1 MGVEAPGRQGGGP
14 GGMDGGMR
22 GDWFSGPLL
31 SRHFVEQVLPRAFAG
46 RLGEASADA
55 GHRRMRQ
62 WLAAAHAMLGPASGL
77 RALCDAGAAPL
88 FACLGYRL
96 SDVIAAGGDSSGLGG
111 MLVGTLEGS
120 HGVTLR
126 IVIVPWQTPLDHTW
140 RIALRTGIACDAS
153 AACDA
158 RDGAGG
164 RGEQSGQRKQRG
176 QGGQGGPLPRAGRT
190 RARGRN
196 PAHRLDAARHA
207 RWAFCFNGR
216 RLRLVDIDR
225 PYARRF
231 LEFDLRETLNDSNR
245 SRLLWAFARP
255 AAFAVR
261 AGTRPALA
269 SEIVAACDA
278 HGVGVREA
286 LQGGVREALEL
297 LCAELARAARREPT
311 AARSA
316 RTRLRSRSHDV
327 ARAPEIE
334 GSETATT
341 GLMVADARPTRPTA
355 ADVVSQGLTL
365 LYRVLFLLFAEAR
378 ALVPVW
384 HPLYRDSYTIGT
396 LHRQAEH
403 QTPRGLWEALQAISR
418 LAHAGCETDG
428 LTITAF
434 NSQLF
439 SPDGAPLIDR
449 ARIDSAIVARILQS
463 LMTTPGAKGRGR
475 ERITYAD
482 LGVEQLGAVYERVLD
497 YAPQLEATTASHLAA
512 PSHRRCPAPSQE
524 GAPAARD
531 IDHDAAPRPRH
542 PRTSEDG
549 LERAAKSPG
558 ALTSVAEGPIATR
571 PHVDRASTDMRRVVA
586 LRSSGR
592 GRRTSVRRKES
603 GTFYTP
609 RSLADYLVRETL
621 APLTATATAD
631 RILSLRVLDPAMG
644 SGAFLVSACRFLTQ
658 AYEQALA
665 REDRPLPATDA
676 ARAEIR
682 RTIARRCLFGVDLN
696 PMAVQLARLSL
707 WLTTLTTDAPLTFL
721 DHHLRT
727 GDSLIGA
734 SLDDLARRRPAW
746 PMRARAGMARRA
758 GRMDA
763 ASLPLFTGDDTS
775 HLMRSILPAR
785 AQLTLEDDRPE
796 TVHEKERLLASLARD
811 SALSSW
817 LTLAD
822 LWCASWFWPA
832 ATDTGSAPAPPPTA
846 WAALC
851 DQVLRGSSMLPAH
864 VAQGWLDRARDV
876 AARQRFFHWTLEF
889 PEVFFDTSGE
899 PRADGGFDA
908 IVGNPPW
915 DMVRDDVRSDG
926 GDEGGHAADDRGADR
941 GDDRGVDRG
950 VDRGAD
956 RNCKRRESD
965 SRAAVSRFVRESGIY
980 DTIGDAHAN
989 SYQLFV
995 DRSLSLLRRDG
1006 GRLGL
1011 VVPWGLAADHGS
1023 ARLRRR
1029 LLERCDVDTMIS
1041 FDNRDGL
1048 FPIHRS
1054 LRFLLFTSTAG
1065 RVTARVACRF
1075 GERDPAIL
1083 DRLTRDTST
1092 LTIAPALLRRVS
1104 GEGLAFPDVR
1114 SPECLSLLE
1123 RMHATWP
1130 ALTSAEGWN
1139 VTFGRELH
1147 ASDDRRRF
1155 EEVTEPPWSTNEW
1168 PVIEGKHLHPFQVR
1182 VDEARFAVASAHRE
1196 AVHARVPGLT
1206 RHRLAYRDVSCA
1218 TNRMTLIA
1226 AIVPPHVVTTHTL
1239 FCLRSPL
1246 ELEAQHALCG
1256 LMNSFVANYFVRL
1269 RISTHVTL
1277 ASLDHLPVPTPG
1289 AWTGDLADLAANLS
1303 RTTTPAPAAPHQP
1316 HQQYLPHQQYQA
1328 VTATAVVAA
1337 RLQAL
1342 AARAYGITPDEF
1354 RHVLSTFPLV
1364 GKEERTAALETFV
1377 RLA

>member
-1 MGVEAPGRQGGGP
+1 
-14 GGMDGGMR
+14 MR
-22 GDWFSGPLL
+22 GDWFSGPLV
-31 SRHFVEQVLPRAFAG
+31 SRHFVEQVLARAFEG

-77 RALCDAGAAPL
+77 RALCDVGAAPL

-96 SDVIAAGGDSSGLGG
+96 RDVTAVGSDLSSLTT
-111 MLVGTLEGS
+111 MLAGTLEGS

-126 IVIVPWQTPLDHTW
+126 LVIVPWQTRLDQTW
-140 RIALRTGIACDAS
+140 RTVI
-153 AACDA
+153 
-158 RDGAGG
+158 GAVLEG
-164 RGEQSGQRKQRG
+164 SGKS
-176 QGGQGGPLPRAGRT
+176 T
-190 RARGRN
+190 
-196 PAHRLDAARHA
+196 

-216 RLRLVDIDR
+216 HLRLVDVDR

-231 LEFDLRETLNDSNR
+231 LEFDLRETLNDADR

-255 AAFAVR
+255 AAFAMR
-261 AGTRPALA
+261 AGTRPALV

-297 LCAELARAARREPT
+297 LCEQLARAARRESP
-311 AARSA
+311 AAR
-316 RTRLRSRSHDV
+316 RRSRS
-327 ARAPEIE
+327 RACTRSPEV
-334 GSETATT
+334 GAGADETAAA
-341 GLMVADARPTRPTA
+341 GQVAASALPTLPTLPTA

-396 LHRQAEH
+396 LHRQAER

-497 YAPQLEATTASHLAA
+497 YAPQLEAATASHLAA
-512 PSHRRCPAPSQE
+512 PSRHRT
-524 GAPAARD
+524 
-531 IDHDAAPRPRH
+531 RP
-542 PRTSEDG
+542 TTEQG
-549 LERAAKSPG
+549 GRASATNSPG
-558 ALTSVAEGPIATR
+558 TIAMASVKESPNVTR
-571 PHVDRASTDMRRVVA
+571 PQVDGAGKEMRRVVA
-586 LRSSGR
+586 LRATTRRPGV
-592 GRRTSVRRKES
+592 RRTSVRRKES

-644 SGAFLVSACRFLTQ
+644 SGAFLVSACRFLAQ

-676 ARAEIR
+676 VRAEIR
-682 RTIARRCLFGVDLN
+682 RTIARQCLFGVDLN

-734 SLDDLARRRPAW
+734 SLDDLTRRRPAW
-746 PMRARAGMARRA
+746 PTRARAGTARRA
-758 GRMDA
+758 GRVDA
-763 ASLPLFTGDDTS
+763 ASLPLFTEDDTS

-811 SALSSW
+811 SALTSW

-832 ATDTGSAPAPPPTA
+832 DTSNGRNDGAGRGQAHGAAHIATHRAAPKSAASNSAPPPTA

-864 VAQGWLDRARDV
+864 VAQGWLDRTREVAR
-876 AARQRFFHWTLEF
+876 RQRFFHWTLEF

-915 DMVRDDVRSDG
+915 DMVRDDVRPDVGGEDAGEIDG
-926 GDEGGHAADDRGADR
+926 CGNDERP
-941 GDDRGVDRG
+941 
-950 VDRGAD
+950 
-956 RNCKRRESD
+956 EPE

-1029 LLERCDVDTMIS
+1029 LLERCDVGTMVS

-1054 LRFLLFTSTAG
+1054 LRFLLFTSTSG
-1065 RVTARVACRF
+1065 RATARIACRF

-1083 DRLTRDTST
+1083 DRLTRDANA

-1104 GEGLAFPDVR
+1104 GEGLAFPDIR
-1114 SPECLSLLE
+1114 SPKCLSLLE

-1139 VTFGRELH
+1139 VTFSRELH

-1155 EEVTEPPWSTNEW
+1155 EAITQAAPWSTNEW

-1182 VDEARFAVASAHRE
+1182 IDEARFVVAPEHRD

-1206 RHRLAYRDVSCA
+1206 RHRLAYRDVSSA

-1246 ELEAQHALCG
+1246 DLEAQHALCG

-1269 RISTHVTL
+1269 RVGTHVTL
-1277 ASLDHLPVPTPG
+1277 ASLDHLPMPTPG
-1289 AWTGDLADLAANLS
+1289 PWTGELAELAANLS
-1303 RTTTPAPAAPHQP
+1303 MTMTTSTSAPAAAHQP
-1316 HQQYLPHQQYQA
+1316 HQPYQA
-1328 VTATAVVAA
+1328 VTSTAAVAG

-1354 RHVLSTFPLV
+1354 RHILSTFPLV
-1364 GKEERTAALETFV
+1364 GREEKEAALEAFV

>member
-1 MGVEAPGRQGGGP
+1 MTMTRE
-14 GGMDGGMR
+14 
-22 GDWFSGPLL
+22 DWFSGPLL
-31 SRHFVEQVLPRAFAG
+31 SRHFVEQVLPRAFVG
-46 RLGEASADA
+46 RLGEASADG

-62 WLAAAHAMLGPASGL
+62 WLAAAHALLGPASGL
-77 RALCDAGAAPL
+77 RALCDIGAAPL

-96 SDVIAAGGDSSGLGG
+96 RDVVPVGSEVSSLTG

-126 IVIVPWQTPLDHTW
+126 VVIVPWQTRLDHTW
-140 RIALRTGIACDAS
+140 RVAI
-153 AACDA
+153 
-158 RDGAGG
+158 GAVLD
-164 RGEQSGQRKQRG
+164 Q
-176 QGGQGGPLPRAGRT
+176 AGRT
-190 RARGRN
+190 VGAM
-196 PAHRLDAARHA
+196 DEST
-207 RWAFCFNGR
+207 RWAFCFNGW
-216 RLRLVDIDR
+216 RLRLLDVDR

-231 LEFDLRETLNDSNR
+231 LEFDLRETLTDADR

-255 AAFAVR
+255 AAFAMR
-261 AGTRPALA
+261 GARPSLV

-297 LCAELARAARREPT
+297 LCAELARTARRET
-311 AARSA
+311 RRARSRGTA
-316 RTRLRSRSHDV
+316 RSSETE
-327 ARAPEIE
+327 ANERAPW
-334 GSETATT
+334 
-341 GLMVADARPTRPTA
+341 A

-396 LHRQAEH
+396 LHRQAER

-418 LAHAGCETDG
+418 LAHTGCETDG

-434 NSQLF
+434 NGQLF
-439 SPDGAPLIDR
+439 SPDGAPLVDR
-449 ARIDSAIVARILQS
+449 ARIDSAIVARILRS

-497 YAPQLEATTASHLAA
+497 YAPQLEAATASRLLHTVTQSTGTKRSSQSTVRSASTRPTPNALDAAVRGVAAA
-512 PSHRRCPAPSQE
+512 PEAT
-524 GAPAARD
+524 AA
-531 IDHDAAPRPRH
+531 
-542 PRTSEDG
+542 T
-549 LERAAKSPG
+549 PG
-558 ALTSVAEGPIATR
+558 ADVPHTSTPQT
-571 PHVDRASTDMRRVVA
+571 VA
-586 LRSSGR
+586 LRAGGR
-592 GRRTSVRRKES
+592 LNGVQRTRSRGTSARRKES

-609 RSLADYLVRETL
+609 RSMADYLVRETL

-644 SGAFLVSACRFLTQ
+644 SGAFLVSACRFLAQ

-665 REDRPLPATDA
+665 REDRPLPVTDA

-682 RTIARRCLFGVDLN
+682 RTIARQCLFGVDLN

-727 GDSLIGA
+727 GDSLVGA
-734 SLDDLARRRPAW
+734 SLDDLARRRPAR
-746 PMRARAGMARRA
+746 PMRARSGTARRA
-758 GRMDA
+758 VRSDVS
-763 ASLPLFTGDDTS
+763 SLPLFSEDDTS

-785 AQLTLEDDRPE
+785 ARLTLEDDRAE

-822 LWCASWFWPA
+822 LWCASWFWPTTEPA
-832 ATDTGSAPAPPPTA
+832 SSSAPPPTA
-846 WAALC
+846 WTALC
-851 DQVLRGSSMLPAH
+851 DQALRGASMLPAH
-864 VAQGWLDRARDV
+864 VAQAWLDRAREV
-876 AARQRFFHWTLEF
+876 AGRQRFFHWTLEF

-915 DMVRDDVRSDG
+915 DMVRDDARPELECA
-926 GDEGGHAADDRGADR
+926 EGEAGA
-941 GDDRGVDRG
+941 
-950 VDRGAD
+950 
-956 RNCKRRESD
+956 RESAAMD
-965 SRAAVSRFVRESGIY
+965 SAAGVAGSRAAVSRFVRESGIY
-980 DTIGDAHAN
+980 DAIGDAHPN

-1029 LLERCDVDTMIS
+1029 LMERCDVDTMIS

-1054 LRFLLFTSTAG
+1054 LRFLLFTSTTG
-1065 RVTARVACRF
+1065 RATARISCRF

-1083 DRLTRDTST
+1083 DRRVGLGGDPGGNLRLEPCVSLGEGHSVDLGAPGPLS
-1092 LTIAPALLRRVS
+1092 IAPALLRRVS
-1104 GEGLAFPDVR
+1104 GEGLAFPDIR
-1114 SPECLSLLE
+1114 SRECLSLLE
-1123 RMHATWP
+1123 RMHAAWP
-1130 ALTSAEGWN
+1130 ALTSADGWG

-1147 ASDDRRRF
+1147 VSDDRRRF
-1155 EEVTEPPWSTNEW
+1155 EAVTQPGPWSANEW

-1182 VDEARFAVASAHRE
+1182 VGEARFLVAPEHRE
-1196 AVHARVPGLT
+1196 AVRARVPGLT
-1206 RHRLAYRDVSCA
+1206 RHRLAYRDVAAA
-1218 TNRMTLIA
+1218 TNRLTLIA

-1246 ELEAQHALCG
+1246 DLEAQHALCG

-1269 RISTHVTL
+1269 RVSTHVTL
-1277 ASLDHLPVPTPG
+1277 ASLDRLPMPTPG
-1289 AWTGDLADLAANLS
+1289 PWTGELAALAESLAASLS
-1303 RTTTPAPAAPHQP
+1303 MKSPPTAP
-1316 HQQYLPHQQYQA
+1316 YQA
-1328 VTATAVVAA
+1328 VMATAAAAA

-1342 AARAYGITPDEF
+1342 AARAYGVTRDEL
-1354 RHVLSTFPLV
+1354 RHILSTFPLV
-1364 GKEERTAALETFV
+1364 GREEKEAVVEDFA
-1377 RLA
+1377 RLV